1 MYVMKELKEYKSGFE
16 KVVCKISKYLI
27 ANNIEWVTVVVGGF
41 LLLFKCLFGLN
52 FSYGELVVI
61 MLSGIA
67 ISFLLIL
74 VYAFCFSIDIRAWFR
89 DNYDEISKMDDA
101 TRRKTLKDESTKKL
115 YEYMVE
121 VYDDEDF
128 LK

>member
-1 MYVMKELKEYKSGFE
+1 MKELKEYKSGFE

-27 ANNIEWVTVVVGGF
+27 ANNIEWVMVITGGA
-41 LLLFKCLFGLN
+41 LLSFKCAFGLN
-52 FSYGELVVI
+52 FSYGELVFI
-61 MLSGIA
+61 MMSGIIA
-67 ISFLLIL
+67 SLLLIF
-74 VYAFCFSIDIRAWFR
+74 VYAFCFGIDMHNWFR

-101 TRRKTLKDESTKKL
+101 TRRQTLKDESTKKL
-115 YEYMVE
+115 QEYMVE

>member
-16 KVVCKISKYLI
+16 KVVCKISKYLV
-27 ANNIEWVTVVVGGF
+27 ANNIEWVTVVAGGS

-52 FSYGELVVI
+52 FSYGELAFI
-61 MLSGIA
+61 MMSGIIA
-67 ISFLLIL
+67 SLLLIL
-74 VYAFCFSIDIRAWFR
+74 VYAFCFGIDIHAWFR

-101 TRRKTLKDESTKKL
+101 MRRQTLKDESNKKL
-115 YEYMVE
+115 QEYMVE
-121 VYDDEDF
+121 VYEDEDF